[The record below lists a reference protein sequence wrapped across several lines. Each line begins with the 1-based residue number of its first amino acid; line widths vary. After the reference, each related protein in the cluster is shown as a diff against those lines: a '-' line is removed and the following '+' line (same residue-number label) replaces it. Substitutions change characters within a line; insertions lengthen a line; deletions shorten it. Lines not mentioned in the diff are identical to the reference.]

1 MSSYLSFSSLPPK
14 EEQQLA
20 PFEQRT
26 VENTRAASKLG
37 LIVGG
42 SLLVVTVTIVYVFW
56 GSQQKEVGAKVDR
69 VLAEVCACSDLKC
82 ADEKMLGMDL
92 LLEQYG
98 SRSSHLK
105 ELVMVGTQKG
115 LECRTKVVPP
125 PAPPPPPAPVEAV
138 VPVDPTAPAAPGAAP
153 AAPGAAPAAPG
164 AAPAA
169 PGAAPAAPGAA
180 PAAPGAAPAAPA
192 PTAAPAPAAA
202 PK

>member
-42 SLLVVTVTIVYVFW
+42 SLLVVTVAIVFVFW
-56 GSQQKEVGAKVDR
+56 GSQQKEVGGKVDR

-82 ADEKMLGMDL
+82 ADEKMLGMEL

-125 PAPPPPPAPVEAV
+125 PAPPPLPPAPVEAV

-153 AAPGAAPAAPG
+153 AAP
-164 AAPAA
+164 
-169 PGAAPAAPGAA
+169 
-180 PAAPGAAPAAPA
+180 A